1 MTDKETTGKELW
13 NFLVER
19 DSFEANEKLKTWCFP
34 LNSVTSN
41 TYETN
46 TTEEPKIKEELKMSK
61 RDAFELEQKRICE
74 NAIIN
79 IGPDSY
85 CNYHLRKLQIDR
97 KGLKSYDGYNY
108 RFYTDTINF
117 KAGVNLLFG
126 GNGQGKSSLIE
137 YLRALASVRDPLGS
151 YKGIFRYC
159 KLIKVEGELK
169 SYSFV
174 NSEDN
179 GTYFDGNTLD
189 ENKYEFGLIRKMQ
202 STMRSEGQ
210 NVMQSMTDFLYAL
223 DHLDKDNKAVVFIDE
238 LDSGLDVCMCRYL
251 VKRLKKVIK
260 EKPNLQF
267 FIAFNQYEIS
277 KLDSQWLN
285 VCTGELEDCP
295 KTYEEYYKRVSINKQ
310 IFNRRVDREVKK

>member
-1 MTDKETTGKELW
+1 MTEDMPEELKYIIA
-13 NFLVER
+13 R

-41 TYETN
+41 VSKTN
-46 TTEEPKIKEELKMSK
+46 ASEDIEIKEEPKLSK
-61 RDAFELEQKRICE
+61 RDKFELEQKRICE

-79 IGPDSY
+79 IEPDLY

-97 KGLKSYDGYNY
+97 KSLKSYDGYNY
-108 RFYTDTINF
+108 RFYTNTINF

-126 GNGQGKSSLIE
+126 GNGQGKSSIIE

-159 KLIKVEGELK
+159 KLTKVKGQLN

-174 NSEDN
+174 NSENN

-189 ENKYEFGLIRKMQ
+189 GNKYEFGLIRKMQ

-210 NVMQSMTDFLYAL
+210 NVMQSMTDFLHAL
-223 DHLDKDNKAVVFIDE
+223 DHLDKDINAVIFIDE

-295 KTYEEYYKRVSINKQ
+295 KTYEEYYKRVSTNKQ
-310 IFNRRVDREVKK
+310 TFNRKVDKEVKK

>member
-1 MTDKETTGKELW
+1 MDKEMIGKEILDYIIA
-13 NFLVER
+13 R
-19 DSFEANEKLKTWCFP
+19 DSFEANEKLKTWVFP
-34 LNSVTSN
+34 LNSVVANDSKTDTSEDN
-41 TYETN
+41 E
-46 TTEEPKIKEELKMSK
+46 IKEEPKMSK
-61 RDAFELEQKRICE
+61 RDEFELEQKRICE

-79 IGPDSY
+79 IEPDSHY
-85 CNYHLRKLQIDR
+85 NYHLRKLQIDR
-97 KGLKSYDGYNY
+97 KGLKAYDGYNY

-137 YLRALASVRDPLGS
+137 YLRALASGRDSLGS

-159 KLIKVEGELK
+159 KLTKVKGQLS

-189 ENKYEFGLIRKMQ
+189 GNKYEFGIIRKWQ
-202 STMRSEGQ
+202 SATRSEGQ
-210 NVMQSMTDFLYAL
+210 NVMQSMTDFLYVL
-223 DHLDKDNKAVVFIDE
+223 DHLDKDTKAVIFIDE

-295 KTYEEYYKRVSINKQ
+295 KTYKEYYKRVSANKQ
-310 IFNRRVDREVKK
+310 TFSRKVDREVKK